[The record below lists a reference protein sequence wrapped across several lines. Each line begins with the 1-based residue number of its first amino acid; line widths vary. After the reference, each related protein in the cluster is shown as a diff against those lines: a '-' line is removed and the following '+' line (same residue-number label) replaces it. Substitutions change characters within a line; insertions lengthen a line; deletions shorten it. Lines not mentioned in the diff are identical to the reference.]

1 MRWTPVVLATLA
13 GLQAA
18 HAHDEDEVPQPN
30 MVLPRLRDVD
40 ELRQRRNAFEPWNP
54 PTVAN
59 KPRADRVKL
68 SPRQTSS
75 IPLGDNSQCGGT
87 YGRCAD
93 GYCCSASGW
102 CGQSEEYCASPDCQ
116 INYGPACDGNEKPNG
131 PDTSNYARPKNGDI
145 PYGGVG
151 IYACVNQGDVAITYD
166 DGPYIYTA
174 AMLDAFKAHGA
185 VATWFITGNN
195 IGKGMINVNYRDVIT
210 RMIADGHQVASH
222 TWSHENLDQMTLAQ
236 RKNQMVYNEIAFM
249 DILGFFPTYM
259 RPPYSIC
266 GAECQGQMAD
276 LGYHITYFDL
286 DTQGYLHTPADQI
299 QFSVNLWD
307 QAMLARTPCNGSY
320 LHIEHDIHQYIATT
334 LTNHILDSVVANGW
348 NAVTVGTCLGD
359 PPENWYRGAVP
370 AYNFKITPVSSKV
383 CSSTSS
389 SSSSTKTS
397 SSSTRTS
404 SATSTSTA
412 VSTNGQCGSTVGFTC
427 QGSAYGN
434 CCSGAGWCG
443 SSSVYCGTSCQ
454 SKYGTCGSSAS
465 NTTSSSSSGTSSGR
479 TSSSSSTRS
488 GTSSSGSSSR
498 TGTSSSSSRTGTSSS
513 SSRTGTSSSSSR
525 TGTSSS
531 STRSGSS
538 SSSNTR
544 SSSGSSSGTGTAS
557 ASSSAAS
564 STSTLPVST
573 GGDCGAAS
581 GKQCFGSTFGNC
593 CSVYNYCGST
603 DAHCGTGCQSAFGT
617 CNSTSSASG
626 SSSSSGA
633 SSSGAASS
641 SGSAIASGTS
651 SASAVLPST
660 SLIST
665 DGSCGAAAGKS
676 CTGSTFGTCCSVYNY
691 CGTTDAHCGTGCQ
704 PGYGS
709 CNGTTAASSSGAA
722 AGGSSSSAAT
732 PASSGAA
739 GGSTTANAAAATNTN
754 ISKNG
759 ECAGTNGYN
768 CLGSNFGDCC
778 SPYNYCGNTT
788 AHCDTGCQSGFG
800 KCSGTGVNVAVSLN
814 GNCGSTNGGSTCA
827 GSTFG
832 NCCSAYGYCGSTS
845 AFCGTGCQSGYG
857 TCDTSSG
864 SGTTAATP
872 AATSAA
878 ASTVKTV
885 STIGAACGSAANA
898 KCGDGFCCTALN
910 VCASSKLLLITN
922 PACYAAVGCQTS
934 WSSSCA

>member
-18 HAHDEDEVPQPN
+18 HAHDEDEVPHPN

-102 CGQSEEYCASPDCQ
+102 CGQSEQYCASPDCQ

-131 PDTSNYARPKNGDI
+131 PDTSNYARPKNGDV

-174 AMLDAFKAHGA
+174 AMLDAFKSHGA

-299 QFSVNLWD
+299 GFSVNLWD

-389 SSSSTKTS
+389 SSSSSTKT

-427 QGSAYGN
+427 QGSSYGN

-443 SSSVYCGTSCQ
+443 STSSYCGTSCQ
-454 SKYGTCGSSAS
+454 SKYGTCGSSSS
-465 NTTSSSSSGTSSGR
+465 NTTSSSSGSSSGTSSGR
-479 TSSSSSTRS
+479 TSSSSSSTRS
-488 GTSSSGSSSR
+488 GTS
-498 TGTSSSSSRTGTSSS
+498 SSSSSRTGTSSS
-513 SSRTGTSSSSSR
+513 SSRTGTSSS
-525 TGTSSS
+525 GS
-531 STRSGSS
+531 STRSGTSSSGSTTRTGSSSS

-544 SSSGSSSGTGTAS
+544 SSSGTGTAS

-573 GGDCGAAS
+573 GGDCGASS
-581 GKQCFGSTFGNC
+581 GK
-593 CSVYNYCGST
+593 
-603 DAHCGTGCQSAFGT
+603 H
-617 CNSTSSASG
+617 SSASG
-626 SSSSSGA
+626 SGSSSSA
-633 SSSGAASS
+633 SDAASS
-641 SGSAIASGTS
+641 SGSASASGSATS

-691 CGTTDAHCGTGCQ
+691 CGTTDGHCGTGCQ

-709 CNGTTAASSSGAA
+709 CNGTT
-722 AGGSSSSAAT
+722 
-732 PASSGAA
+732 
-739 GGSTTANAAAATNTN
+739 
-754 ISKNG
+754 
-759 ECAGTNGYN
+759 
-768 CLGSNFGDCC
+768 
-778 SPYNYCGNTT
+778 
-788 AHCDTGCQSGFG
+788 
-800 KCSGTGVNVAVSLN
+800 CSGTGVNVAVSLN
-814 GNCGSTNGGSTCA
+814 GNCGSTNGGATCT

-845 AFCGTGCQSGYG
+845 AFCGTGCQSGFG
-857 TCDTSSG
+857 TCG
-864 SGTTAATP
+864 E
-872 AATSAA
+872 
-878 ASTVKTV
+878 
-885 STIGAACGSAANA
+885 
-898 KCGDGFCCTALN
+898 
-910 VCASSKLLLITN
+910 
-922 PACYAAVGCQTS
+922 
-934 WSSSCA
+934 